1 MTYVGDVWGLPVSLR
16 RFFED
21 LHVEGLV
28 GHQLLQPG
36 ILFLEGL
43 QLLDHLRLHPTILLS
58 PAIVSLLGNL
68 KLLTDL
74 RNLLPLAEFNIGL
87 TQLGNTLV
95 Y

>member
-1 MTYVGDVWGLPVSLR
+1 MAQV
-16 RFFED
+16 F
-21 LHVEGLV
+21 
-28 GHQLLQPG
+28 
-36 ILFLEGL
+36 
-43 QLLDHLRLHPTILLS
+43 RLHATILLA

-87 TQLGNTLV
+87 TQLGNNLV